1 MGKYV
6 LGVVGSILLLV
17 ISISPVLADPDRERV
32 NAFFRDELAKNPNAL
47 ANPGRLAEKFMRNI
61 LAENPIALELRNKRT
76 YGRPV
81 KSDTNYCEVI
91 TFVNL
96 INDKQS
102 QKLTCRSPEANIS
115 ISTSLLDKDGFTLSL
130 RAGKPRLLDY
140 GLGEAVPMS
149 LRFYPGPLIKHQGEA
164 VATNAETKDQQFIN
178 SILVQLADEG
188 RLVAVVGT
196 KSGVIDDL
204 TGASQAIQDFQQR
217 VAAGPQTLDIT
228 PASDSE

>member
-1 MGKYV
+1 MAKHIIGTIGLV
-6 LGVVGSILLLV
+6 LLLFFY
-17 ISISPVLADPDRERV
+17 ISPAFSDPAKEQANNFLRE
-32 NAFFRDELAKNPNAL
+32 ELKKNPNAL
-47 ANPGRLAEKFMRNI
+47 ANPRRLADKFMRNI
-61 LAENPIALELRNKRT
+61 LADNPIALELRNKRT
-76 YGRPV
+76 YGRPA
-81 KSDTNYCEVI
+81 KSDTNYCEVV

-96 INDKQS
+96 VNDKQS
-102 QKLTCRSPEANIS
+102 QKLTCRSPEADIS
-115 ISTSLLDKDGFTLSL
+115 ISTSLLDKDGLTLSL

-140 GLGEAVPMS
+140 DLGEAVPMI

-164 VATNAETKDQQFIN
+164 FATDAKTEDKQFIN

-217 VAAGPQTLDIT
+217 IAAGPQTLDIT
-228 PASDSE
+228 PANSSE